1 MNNTNRILLSVF
13 LLLGT
18 IFFSVF
24 LYYIFKEEGLSYKV
38 TTNVSLANARILKN
52 DYFNQQKADS
62 LKLISESE
70 RYDVRIKRSTNAF
83 TLLCMQD
90 QLVYAKT
97 NYFDINEIEA
107 PETIQFSDIAII
119 PSSVLKQDFKL
130 QLMDKN
136 KSIVEF
142 NTFNLYNS
150 LNLEDKNDNLSDQKE
165 IKLES
170 IDKKIILYLVF
181 DLNVSVR

>member
-1 MNNTNRILLSVF
+1 
-13 LLLGT
+13 
-18 IFFSVF
+18 
-24 LYYIFKEEGLSYKV
+24 
-38 TTNVSLANARILKN
+38 
-52 DYFNQQKADS
+52 
-62 LKLISESE
+62 
-70 RYDVRIKRSTNAF
+70 
-83 TLLCMQD
+83 MQD